1 MTAKEIRN
9 QLKDMNLK
17 AVSRGSGI
25 VYATLYNFSRGR
37 DCRASVVE
45 KLSNYLENKE
55 NEHK

>member
-1 MTAKEIRN
+1 MTAEEIRN

-17 AVSRGSGI
+17 AVSRNSGV
-25 VYATLYNFSRGR
+25 VYMTLYNFVNGR
-37 DCRASVVE
+37 DCRGSVLE